1 MRVPELGWPDDLFQD
16 VTPVPDL
23 PMTIAAQIQT
33 EARRPLWSAMR
44 DLWMPGLD
52 TVRETAKA

>member
-16 VTPVPDL
+16 VAPVPDL
-23 PMTIAAQIQT
+23 PMRIAAQIQT

-44 DLWMPGLD
+44 DVWMPRLD
-52 TVRETAKA
+52 RDRDAAEA